1 VSRKALIGS
10 TGFVGGAL
18 ARQRQ
23 FDCAYNSKS
32 IGEIENQRFDVVICA
47 GAPATMWEANARPE
61 ADAANIS
68 RLYESLRLA
77 EIKRLVLISTVAV
90 FDDVSAGYT
99 ESSATFEDAKAY
111 GRNRRQLELLAMNAF
126 DCHVVRLP
134 ALFGPGLKKNFIFDL
149 MNPVPSF
156 VESRKF
162 DELRREFPPEDRN
175 LLARAFSFD
184 GDLNMWRFSRASF
197 RPETL
202 EGNQLEAAFRRVGF
216 ISPTFTNSESRHQFY
231 NIKRLADD
239 IDRCIEI
246 GIRAL
251 NICSTPLRAA
261 DIHQEVLGKPFENH
275 APARVD
281 QDVRSEFAALF
292 GGLGDYLYTGD
303 QVLSEIRTFVTSG
316 AAAR

>member
-32 IGEIENQRFDVVICA
+32 IGEIARERFDLVICA

-61 ADAANIS
+61 ADAANLS
-68 RLYESLRLA
+68 RLYEALRLA
-77 EIKRLVLISTVAV
+77 DIKRLVLISTITV

-99 ESSATFEDAKAY
+99 ESSATFEDDMAY
-111 GRNRRQLELLAMNAF
+111 GRNRRQLELLAMDAF

-149 MNPVPSF
+149 MNPVPSY
-156 VESRKF
+156 VAPPKF
-162 DELRREFPPEDRN
+162 DELRREFSPEDRN

-184 GDLNMWRFSRASF
+184 DGLNMWRFSRASF
-197 RPETL
+197 RPETP
-202 EGNQLEAAFRRVGF
+202 EGNQLEAAFRHVGF
-216 ISPTFTNSESRHQFY
+216 LAPTFTNSESRQQFY
-231 NIKRLADD
+231 NIERLAND
-239 IDRCIEI
+239 IDRCLEV

-251 NICSTPLRAA
+251 NVCSTPLRAA
-261 DIHQEVLGKPFENH
+261 DIHREILGEPFENH

-292 GGLGDYLYTGD
+292 GGSGDYLYAGD
-303 QVLSEIRTFVTSG
+303 QVLGELRRFVSSG
-316 AAAR
+316 VTA